1 MAFLSYDKNE
11 HGVKIGV
18 FKCDTCGDEFT
29 VVPAPTKDRIDA
41 GAWNGCLAPDCASY
55 VPKRD
60 FEKTGGDKKLGVT
73 WDVDGNEVSITRE
86 RGREKE
92 EPYVIACISRSRAER
107 TVNWWRPESHGYTVY
122 LDDAGRYTKE
132 EAEKIVKAALG
143 DEIAVP
149 LSFAE
154 NLVSRSILWSQLE
167 WETAGR
173 NDVEDVI
180 QFDKEKEPDDA

>member
-1 MAFLSYDKNE
+1 MAFLRYDKNE

-60 FEKTGGDKKLGVT
+60 FEKTGGDKKPGVT

-86 RGREKE
+86 RGWEKE
-92 EPYVIACISRSRAER
+92 EPYLIVCLSRSRYDR
-107 TVNWWRPESHGYTVY
+107 TVHWWRPEKAGYSIF
-122 LDDAGRYTKE
+122 LNDAGRYTKE

-154 NLVSRSILWSQLE
+154 RLWIQSVRMDSLE
-167 WETAGR
+167 WSMA
-173 NDVEDVI
+173 NCEDAESVLH
-180 QFDKEKEPDDA
+180 FNKKKEPDDA